1 MAKEIKERLIT
12 AIEEIPEGKLGE
24 LLDFMEFLLEKERRN
39 SKKRFDLD
47 PGRDPILEFIG
58 GVSHG
63 SLAKDIDSELY
74 GENARSSLSILGVGL
89 HCGTEMNLGIR
100 M

>member
-39 SKKRFDLD
+39 S
-47 PGRDPILEFIG
+47 
-58 GVSHG
+58 
-63 SLAKDIDSELY
+63 
-74 GENARSSLSILGVGL
+74 
-89 HCGTEMNLGIR
+89 
-100 M
+100 

>member
-1 MAKEIKERLIT
+1 MK
-12 AIEEIPEGKLGE
+12 
-24 LLDFMEFLLEKERRN
+24 FLLEKERRN
-39 SKKRFDLD
+39 SKQRFDLD

-74 GENARSSLSILGVGL
+74 GENA
-89 HCGTEMNLGIR
+89 
-100 M
+100 